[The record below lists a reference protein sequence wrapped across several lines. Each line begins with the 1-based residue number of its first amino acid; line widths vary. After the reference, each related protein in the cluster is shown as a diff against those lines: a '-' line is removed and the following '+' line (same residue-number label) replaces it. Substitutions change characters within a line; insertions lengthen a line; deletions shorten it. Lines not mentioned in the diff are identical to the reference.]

1 MFDEI
6 RQRLGLGAEN
16 SGAGTGRLWRKS
28 RGKPMA
34 VRSPIDGRTVASVQ
48 TADAEDIEAVIDAA
62 CEAFKVWRGVPAP
75 VRGEFVRRIGNRLRE
90 RKADLA
96 ALVSWE

>member
-6 RQRLGLGAEN
+6 RRRLSLDAGS

-28 RGKPMA
+28 RGRQMP
-34 VRSPIDGRTVASVQ
+34 VRSPIDGRILGSVQ
-48 TADAEDIEAVIDAA
+48 TADADDVGAVIDAA

-75 VRGEFVRRIGNRLRE
+75 VRGEFVRRIGNKLRE

-96 ALVSWE
+96 ALV